1 MTCTSL
7 SRWSSGFDVLAN
19 TISFPSGDHLGSL
32 APLGKLVKTNAS
44 PPAIASRQ
52 SCGGS
57 GLPSFSVERVKAR
70 YFPSG
75 DQRGEESRSPFVR
88 RWAGSVP
95 EVGTIQIDVLY
106 PSFFSF
112 TVTRTNATRLPSG
125 ETWASPTQT
134 KSKRSFSVIRRLS
147 AAKAGRA
154 KARIES
160 RM

>member
-7 SRWSSGFDVLAN
+7 SRSSSGFFAPSSFRFFFSAFSRSSGFEVLEN
-19 TISFPSGDHLGSL
+19 TISFPSGDHLGSP

-95 EVGTIQIDVLY
+95 EVGTIQIEVL
-106 PSFFSF
+106 
-112 TVTRTNATRLPSG
+112 
-125 ETWASPTQT
+125 
-134 KSKRSFSVIRRLS
+134 
-147 AAKAGRA
+147 
-154 KARIES
+154 
-160 RM
+160 